1 MSVPHSAD
9 IFQAKSESLATLL
22 PEIDRHKAALPNFQR
37 EWVWETQM
45 VADLIVSVA
54 NRYPAGSLLT
64 MPNNNRD
71 VKFSLRPFSGS
82 GDALKTDPTLMI
94 LDGQQRLTS
103 LYQALYS
110 MDGVRDRSGKVYYIY
125 LNVKELMEYDEATTQ
140 TEDTFEQC
148 IMAVQETSGQRLY
161 YRGLRDYDDVSTREQ
176 EIELGYLPL
185 YSVFNYHVLESWRD
199 DYIHAELGKWMSATP
214 DASADG
220 SIRKLS
226 ALRKEW
232 DEEVAPWITR
242 IRDYRFPV
250 IELNKDM
257 ELHAICHIFEKVNS
271 TGVPLTVFE
280 LCTAILWAKGFHL
293 NEEWDSTRS
302 RLNNDNILRMQ
313 GGLDG
318 TTFLQTIS
326 LLATLERKQK
336 NPGSRVAVSM
346 RREALLRLDKETVQ
360 TWWNVADRA
369 YRDASRFMLQQG
381 IIAPRILPYTT
392 MLAPLAAI
400 LGHLRVKL
408 GDVEFGSASPK
419 IEQWYWCAVFG
430 NRYSGTSE
438 TAAAADVEQVV
449 NWVMG
454 GQEPDVI
461 RTFSFSA
468 DRLLEISTIRNVV
481 YKGVLCLLAKNG
493 AKDFSGEGPLSTQ
506 LFYDMNQDHH
516 HIFPRAALDRLGA
529 SSHQRESI
537 INKTLIGSATNR
549 SIGGRLPSQY
559 LTTLRDRHG
568 AERMDEIL
576 RSHLIDPAS
585 LENDNWEQFLLLR
598 RDAIKTMIETT
609 CDRKLIDFSDGLK
622 VSLPVQIQLVADSVR
637 DVELALRDLVASR
650 LNGDWRLAPDHIRI
664 NVDDRIQRA
673 MAENPALK
681 SEGLE
686 TVPDKL
692 SYADL
697 RELEGMI
704 TGKQT
709 WAFFSDVFGTKE
721 MLANRFR
728 QIAPL
733 RNASA
738 HHREITDLERT
749 DAEAAVI
756 WFDSAL
762 TSALREQDNEVD
774 LLDEEPDD
782 HEEVDVII
790 QASSD

>member
-22 PEIDRHKAALPNFQR
+22 PEIDQHKAALPNFQR

-64 MPNNNRD
+64 MPNRD
-71 VKFSLRPFSGS
+71 GTFSLRPFSGS
-82 GDALKTDPTLMI
+82 GDQLKTDPTLMI

-110 MDGVRDRSGKVYYIY
+110 MDGVRDRSGKVYFIY
-125 LNVKELMEYDEATTQ
+125 LNVRELMTYDAETAQ
-140 TEDTFEQC
+140 TESTFERC
-148 IMAVQETSGQRLY
+148 VFTVQQSDSGQRLY
-161 YRGLRDYDDVSTREQ
+161 YRGLRDFDDVSTREQ

-185 YSVFNYHVLESWRD
+185 YSVFNYQVLETWRD
-199 DYIHAELGKWMSATP
+199 EFIHAELGKWMSNTP
-214 DASADG
+214 DARAED

-232 DEEVAPWITR
+232 DEEVSPWIAR

-280 LCTAILWAKGFHL
+280 LCTAILWAQEFHL
-293 NEEWDSTRS
+293 NEEWDKTKALLKKDS
-302 RLNNDNILRMQ
+302 ILRMQ
-313 GGLDG
+313 GNLDG
-318 TTFLQTIS
+318 TTYLQTIS
-326 LLATLERKQK
+326 LLASLDRKLQ
-336 NPGSRVAVSM
+336 NPGSRIAVSM
-346 RREALLRLDKETVQ
+346 RREALLRLDKATVQ
-360 TWWNVADRA
+360 KWWDVADRA

-400 LGHLRVKL
+400 LGNLRVKL
-408 GDVEFGSASPK
+408 GDVAFGSASPK
-419 IEQWYWCAVFG
+419 IEQWYWCSVFG

-449 NWVMG
+449 NWVLG
-454 GQEPDVI
+454 GPEPDIV

-481 YKGVLCLLAKNG
+481 YKGVLCLLTKNG

-506 LFYDMNQDHH
+506 LFHDMSQDHH
-516 HIFPRAALDRLGA
+516 HIFPRAALDKLGVT
-529 SSHQRESI
+529 SKERESV

-549 SIGGRLPSQY
+549 SIGGRSPSQY
-559 LTTLRDRHG
+559 LATLRERHG
-568 AERMDEIL
+568 AERMNEIL
-576 RSHLIDPAS
+576 RSHVIDPKS
-585 LENDNWEQFLLLR
+585 LEEDNWDEFVLLR
-598 RDAIKTMIETT
+598 REAIKTLINTT
-609 CDRKLIDFSDGLK
+609 CGGGVIDFSDGREA
-622 VSLPVQIQLVADSVR
+622 SLPARIQLVADSVR
-637 DVELALRDLVASR
+637 DVELAIRELIAERLGHDWHLV
-650 LNGDWRLAPDHIRI
+650 PDHIRP
-664 NVDDRIQRA
+664 RIDERIERA
-673 MAENPALK
+673 MVENPAIRN
-681 SEGLE
+681 EGVE
-686 TVPDKL
+686 TLQDRL

-697 RELEGMI
+697 RELEGI
-704 TGKQT
+704 IVSKAT
-709 WAFFSDVFGTKE
+709 WPLFSEVFGTKE

-738 HHREITDLERT
+738 HHREVTDLEKT

-762 TSALREQDNEVD
+762 TSVLREHDSEVEFIGD
-774 LLDEEPDD
+774 PDEDSEDFQ
-782 HEEVDVII
+782 VIVE
-790 QASSD
+790 ATAD

>member
-64 MPNNNRD
+64 MPNNSRD
-71 VKFSLRPFSGS
+71 EKFSLRPFSGS
-82 GDALKTDPTLMI
+82 GDTLKTDPTLMI

-110 MDGVRDRSGKVYYIY
+110 KNGVRDRSGKVYYIY
-125 LNVKELMEYDEATTQ
+125 LNVKELMKFDETTTQ

-161 YRGLRDYDDVSTREQ
+161 YRGLRDYDDVSTRDQ
-176 EIELGYLPL
+176 EIALGYLPL
-185 YSVFNYHVLESWRD
+185 YSVFNPNDLDSWRD
-199 DYIHAELGKWMSATP
+199 QYIDENAG
-214 DASADG
+214 D
-220 SIRKLS
+220 SIQKLRE
-226 ALRKEW
+226 LRKEW
-232 DEEVAPWITR
+232 DAEVAPWIQR

-250 IELNKDM
+250 IELNQDM

-293 NEEWDSTRS
+293 NEEWDKTKTR
-302 RLNNDNILRMQ
+302 LKNDNILRMQ
-313 GGLDG
+313 GDLDG

-326 LLATLERKQK
+326 LLATLERKQR

-360 TWWNVADRA
+360 KWWNVADRA

-408 GDVEFGSASPK
+408 GDVAYGSASPK
-419 IEQWYWCAVFG
+419 IEQWYWCSVFG

-449 NWVMG
+449 NWAMG
-454 GQEPDVI
+454 GPEPDVI

-481 YKGVLCLLAKNG
+481 YKGVLSLLAKNG

-516 HIFPRAALDRLGA
+516 HIFPRAALDRVGA
-529 SSHQRESI
+529 NGPKRESI

-559 LTTLRDRHG
+559 IATLRERHG

-576 RSHLIDPAS
+576 RSHLIDPTS
-585 LENDNWEQFLLLR
+585 LENDDWEQFVLLR
-598 RDAIKTMIETT
+598 RDAIKTLIETT
-609 CDRKLIDFSDGLK
+609 CGRKLIDFSDGLK
-622 VSLPVQIQLVADSVR
+622 VSLPIQVQLVADSVR
-637 DVELALRDLVASR
+637 DVELALRDLIASR
-650 LNGDWRLAPDHIRI
+650 LTDDWSLVPDHVRI
-664 NVDDRIQRA
+664 KIDDRINRA
-673 MAENPALK
+673 ATENPALRT
-681 SEGLE
+681 EGVE
-686 TVPDKL
+686 TVVDKL

-697 RELEGMI
+697 RELEGLI

-709 WAFFSDVFGTKE
+709 WAYFSDVFGSKE

-738 HHREITDLERT
+738 HHREITDLEKT

-762 TSALREQDNEVD
+762 TSVLREQDNEVD
-774 LLDEEPDD
+774 LLEEDAAE
-782 HEEVDVII
+782 EEVDVLV
-790 QASSD
+790 QASAD